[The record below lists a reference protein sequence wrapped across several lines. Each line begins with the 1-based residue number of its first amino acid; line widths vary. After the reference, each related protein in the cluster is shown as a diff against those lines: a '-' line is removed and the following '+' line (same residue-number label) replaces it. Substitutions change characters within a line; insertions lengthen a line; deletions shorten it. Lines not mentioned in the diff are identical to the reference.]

1 MSKYAVETTRDPH
14 VVAIEFPIELLDAM
28 HDELSDKVM
37 KRIVDFR
44 KYGDE
49 QLAYDYFELL
59 MDLTRTIRHWAT
71 NSRSPF

>member
-1 MSKYAVETTRDPH
+1 MSKYGVEITRDPH
-14 VVAIEFPIELLDAM
+14 VVAVEFPIELLDAM
-28 HDELSDKVM
+28 YYELSEKVM

-49 QLAYDYFELL
+49 QQSYDYFELL
-59 MDLTRTIRHWAT
+59 MDLTRTIRYWVT